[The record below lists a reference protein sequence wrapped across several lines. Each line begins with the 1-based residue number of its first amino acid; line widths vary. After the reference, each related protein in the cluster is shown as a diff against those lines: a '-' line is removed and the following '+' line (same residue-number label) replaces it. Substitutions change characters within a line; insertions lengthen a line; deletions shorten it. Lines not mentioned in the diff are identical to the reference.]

1 MKRSWMR
8 VENVSVLVA
17 TVESM
22 ERVSGRFPAFRKGR
36 KKEVATMLKAI
47 HAQENMEE
55 ATKKKEQ
62 IARKLSNMKFGRAAE
77 LVRSGSE
84 ETLSYYGFPA

>member
-1 MKRSWMR
+1 MESIADIHPRTQCHYYR
-8 VENVSVLVA
+8 NVLALV
-17 TVESM
+17 
-22 ERVSGRFPAFRKGR
+22 PQGR